1 MDYLQR
7 LNATLE
13 VKMRLKMKARQEV
26 TVATAGQYR
35 GAGKKEK
42 GKILEQF
49 VSTTGYSRWYARFV
63 LRNEGRRLQADKQT
77 ILLAVRSKSRAP
89 RKRAALYDEKVRAAL
104 VKLWRMMD
112 YICGKRLQP
121 ILSDLLTIL
130 ERHNEFSCDRE
141 TRAKLLRIS
150 AASIDR
156 LLKAER
162 RKHELRGRS
171 GTKPG
176 TLLKKQIP
184 IRTFAEWDDQ
194 QPGFVEIDLVGH
206 DGGIAAGDYCQT
218 LDLTDI
224 ATTWTETMAVRN
236 KAQAWVFE
244 ALKKLRKNLP
254 FPLLGVDSDNGS
266 EFINQ
271 HLAEYCER
279 EKLSFT
285 RSRPYR
291 KNDNCFVEQ
300 KNYSVV
306 RRAVGYQRYDTEAQ
320 LLLLNE
326 LYATLRLYTNFF
338 QPTMKLQSKVRVGSK
353 VTKRYD
359 RAQTPHQRV
368 LAAPQISSAKKAL
381 LQAKYETLNP
391 AALKRKLMR
400 LQDQLLKTTASAK
413 RVPVRPR
420 QCSNDRY
427 FAKPNRPLTK
437 P

>member
-1 MDYLQR
+1 
-7 LNATLE
+7 
-13 VKMRLKMKARQEV
+13 MRLTMKARQEV
-26 TVATAGQYR
+26 TKATAGQYR
-35 GAGKKEK
+35 GASKKEK
-42 GKILEQF
+42 SKILDQF
-49 VSTTGYSRWYARFV
+49 VSTTGYSRWYARLV
-63 LRNEGRRLQADKQT
+63 LRHEGRRLQIDKRS
-77 ILLAVRSKSRAP
+77 IVLAVRKSDKTT
-89 RKRAALYDEKVRAAL
+89 RKRTRHYDEKVRLAL

-121 ILSDLLTIL
+121 LLPELITVL

-156 LLKAER
+156 LLEPER
-162 RKHELRGRS
+162 RKQQLRGRA

-184 IRTFAEWDDQ
+184 IRTFAEWDEQ
-194 QPGFVEIDLVGH
+194 RPGFVEIDLVGH
-206 DGGIAAGDYCQT
+206 DGGTAAGDYCQT

-236 KAQAWVFE
+236 KAQAWVFA

-254 FPLLGVDSDNGS
+254 FRLLGIDSDNGS

-271 HLAEYCER
+271 YLANYCQEQ
-279 EKLSFT
+279 KLSFT

-320 LLLLNE
+320 LALLNE

-338 QPTMKLQSKVRVGSK
+338 QPTMKLKSKERVGSK

-359 RAQTPHQRV
+359 GAQTPYQRV
-368 LAAPQISSAKKAL
+368 LAAAQVSEAEKQRL
-381 LQAKYETLNP
+381 RTKYKTLNP

-400 LQDQLLKTTASAK
+400 LQDRLLKSAASLKPA
-413 RVPVRPR
+413 RSRLR
-420 QCSNDRY
+420 QCNNDRY
-427 FAKPNRPLTK
+427 FSNQTTVTK

>member
-1 MDYLQR
+1 
-7 LNATLE
+7 
-13 VKMRLKMKARQEV
+13 MKARQEV
-26 TVATAGQYR
+26 TKATAGQYR
-35 GAGKKEK
+35 GASKKEK
-42 GKILEQF
+42 GRILDQF
-49 VSTTGYSRWYARFV
+49 VATTGYSRWYARLV
-63 LRNEGRRLQADKQT
+63 LRHEGRRIQTDKQT
-77 ILLAVRSKSRAP
+77 IVVVERKASAK
-89 RKRAALYDEKVRAAL
+89 RKRARCYDEQVQTAL
-104 VKLWRMMD
+104 VRLWRIMD

-121 ILSDLLTIL
+121 MLPELITVL
-130 ERHNEFSCDRE
+130 ERHNEFHCDRQ

-156 LLKAER
+156 LLKPER
-162 RKHELRGRS
+162 RKYELRGRS

-184 IRTFAEWDDQ
+184 IRTFAEWDEQ
-194 QPGFVEIDLVGH
+194 RPGFVEIDLVAH
-206 DGGIAAGDYCQT
+206 DGGQAAGDYCQT

-236 KAQAWVFE
+236 KAQTWVFA
-244 ALKKLRKNLP
+244 ALKKLRKSLP
-254 FPLLGVDSDNGS
+254 FPLLGIDSDNGS

-271 HLAEYCER
+271 YLTDYCKE

-306 RRAVGYQRYDTEAQ
+306 RRAVGYGRYDTEAQ
-320 LLLLNE
+320 LALLNE

-338 QPTMKLQSKVRVGSK
+338 QPTMKLKSKERVGSK

-359 RAQTPHQRV
+359 EAQTPYHRV
-368 LAAPQISSAKKAL
+368 LAAPQVSEADKQL
-381 LQAKYETLNP
+381 LRARYKTLNP

-400 LQDQLLKTTASAK
+400 LQDQLLKSTASLKPA
-413 RVPVRPR
+413 RQRLR
-420 QCSNDRY
+420 QCNNDRY
-427 FAKPNRPLTK
+427 FTK
-437 P
+437 QPEN

>member
-1 MDYLQR
+1 
-7 LNATLE
+7 
-13 VKMRLKMKARQEV
+13 MRLKMKARQEV
-26 TVATAGQYR
+26 TKATAAEYR
-35 GAGKKEK
+35 RAGTREK
-42 GKILEQF
+42 GVMLDQL
-49 VSTTGYSRWYARFV
+49 VATTGYSRWYARGV
-63 LRNEGRRLQADKQT
+63 LRHEGRRVQLGKQVVA
-77 ILLAVRSKSRAP
+77 LAVRGVAGGTV
-89 RKRAALYDEKVRAAL
+89 RKRTRQYDEKVTAAL

-121 ILSDLLTIL
+121 ILAELLTIL
-130 ERHNEFSCDRE
+130 ERHNEFRCERE

-156 LLKAER
+156 LLKPER

-184 IRTFAEWDDQ
+184 IRTFSEWDEL
-194 QPGFVEIDLVGH
+194 QPGFAEVDLVGH
-206 DGGIAAGDYCQT
+206 DGGVGAGDFCQT
-218 LDLTDI
+218 LDLTDVD
-224 ATTWTETMAVRN
+224 TTWTETLAVRN

-244 ALKKLRKNLP
+244 ALKTLRKNLP
-254 FPLLGVDSDNGS
+254 FPLLGLDSDNGS
-266 EFINQ
+266 EFINN
-271 HLAEYCER
+271 HLAAYCER
-279 EKLSFT
+279 EKLTFT

-320 LLLLNE
+320 LELLNE

-359 RAQTPHQRV
+359 RAQTPYQRV
-368 LAAPQISSAKKAL
+368 LAAPQVSQANKDAL
-381 LQAKYETLNP
+381 RRKYETLNP
-391 AALKRKLMR
+391 AALKRKLNR
-400 LQDQLLKTTASAK
+400 LQERLLKTAASSK
-413 RVPVRPR
+413 HVRLRPGDP
-420 QCSNDRY
+420 SNDRF
-427 FAKPNRPLTK
+427 FAKRQRPQTQ

>member
-1 MDYLQR
+1 
-7 LNATLE
+7 
-13 VKMRLKMKARQEV
+13 MKARQEV
-26 TVATAGQYR
+26 TKATAGQYR

-42 GKILEQF
+42 SKILDQF
-49 VSTTGYSRWYARFV
+49 IATTGYSRWYARLV
-63 LRNEGRRLQADKQT
+63 LRHEGRRVQTDKQT
-77 ILLAVRSKSRAP
+77 IVVVERKSRSK
-89 RKRAALYDEKVRAAL
+89 RKRVCRYDEKVQTAL
-104 VKLWRMMD
+104 VRLWRIMD

-121 ILSDLLTIL
+121 QLPELITVL
-130 ERHNEFSCDRE
+130 ERYNEFPCDRE
-141 TRAKLLRIS
+141 TRAKLLCIS

-156 LLKAER
+156 LLKPER
-162 RKHELRGRS
+162 RKYELRGRS

-184 IRTFAEWDDQ
+184 IRTFAEWDEQ
-194 QPGFVEIDLVGH
+194 RPGFVEIDLVGH

-224 ATTWTETMAVRN
+224 ATTWTETRAVRN

-254 FPLLGVDSDNGS
+254 FPLLGIDSDNGS

-271 HLAEYCER
+271 YLTDYCKE

-306 RRAVGYQRYDTEAQ
+306 RRAVGYGRYDREAQ
-320 LLLLNE
+320 LVLLNE

-338 QPTMKLQSKVRVGSK
+338 QPTMKLKSKERVGSK

-359 RAQTPHQRV
+359 EAQTPYQRV
-368 LAAPQISSAKKAL
+368 LAAPQVSETDKQRL
-381 LQAKYETLNP
+381 RAKYKTLNP

-400 LQDQLLKTTASAK
+400 LQERLMKSTASQKAV
-413 RVPVRPR
+413 RVRPR
-420 QCSNDRY
+420 QCNNDRY
-427 FAKPNRPLTK
+427 FTK
-437 P
+437 QPER